1 MPQRTS
7 SSWYD
12 VTSTRIDPRRAHYEG
27 RFMAQCV
34 TCGSELHPDRA
45 KKYNYCM
52 KPECQEKN
60 LKGLNMVAIGV
71 NKSAE
76 QYLLLDEQTRNEL
89 ASGKFA
95 DQRRG
100 SFGTSVPTSGPGQ
113 AGPGQAGPGQAGP
126 GQAGPGQTGPGQA
139 GPGQAGPGQ
148 AGTATAARPARP
160 EPAQPGQPQPAQPQ
174 PAQPQPGQPQPGQPQ
189 PAQPQPGRPQPGQ
202 PQPAQPQP
210 EWRRPAPPRPA
221 VTRAPRNPW
230 TKSQERL
237 ALLYN
242 EQGQRPEEIARKLGL
257 STYTVTQ
264 IILGSR
270 NRGKL

>member
-1 MPQRTS
+1 
-7 SSWYD
+7 
-12 VTSTRIDPRRAHYEG
+12 
-27 RFMAQCV
+27 MAQCI

-60 LKGLNMVAIGV
+60 LKGLAMVAVGV

-100 SFGTSVPTSGPGQ
+100 SFGTSVPTSTPSQPGPGP
-113 AGPGQAGPGQAGP
+113 AATGQAATATAARPARP
-126 GQAGPGQTGPGQA
+126 
-139 GPGQAGPGQ
+139 
-148 AGTATAARPARP
+148 ATAARPARP
-160 EPAQPGQPQPAQPQ
+160 EPAQPGQAQPA
-174 PAQPQPGQPQPGQPQ
+174 
-189 PAQPQPGRPQPGQ
+189 R
-202 PQPAQPQP
+202 
-210 EWRRPAPPRPA
+210 RRPGAPRPA
-221 VTRAPRNPW
+221 VSRTPRNPW

-257 STYTVTQ
+257 STYIVTQ

>member
-1 MPQRTS
+1 
-7 SSWYD
+7 
-12 VTSTRIDPRRAHYEG
+12 
-27 RFMAQCV
+27 MAQCV

-60 LKGLNMVAIGV
+60 RKGLTMVAIGV

-76 QYLLLDEQTRNEL
+76 QYLLLDEQTRDEL

-100 SFGTSVPTSGPGQ
+100 SFGTSVPTSDSSQ
-113 AGPGQAGPGQAGP
+113 ATTTVPK
-126 GQAGPGQTGPGQA
+126 
-139 GPGQAGPGQ
+139 
-148 AGTATAARPARP
+148 TA
-160 EPAQPGQPQPAQPQ
+160 
-174 PAQPQPGQPQPGQPQ
+174 
-189 PAQPQPGRPQPGQ
+189 RPQP
-202 PQPAQPQP
+202 
-210 EWRRPAPPRPA
+210 ERRRPAPPRPA

-242 EQGQRPEEIARKLGL
+242 EQGQRPDEIARKLGL